1 MGVVSKAGD
10 EEEGREDANEAN
22 ATEVRTSKYNLG
34 YIAAVPTA
42 ASGSTSLPKSSYPLT
57 LSNVPISPPHLL
69 S

>member
-10 EEEGREDANEAN
+10 EEEGREDANEAK
-22 ATEVRTSKYNLG
+22 ATAVRTSKYNLG

-42 ASGSTSLPKSSYPLT
+42 ASGPASLPKSCYPLI
-57 LSNVPISPPHLL
+57 LAKVPISPPHLP